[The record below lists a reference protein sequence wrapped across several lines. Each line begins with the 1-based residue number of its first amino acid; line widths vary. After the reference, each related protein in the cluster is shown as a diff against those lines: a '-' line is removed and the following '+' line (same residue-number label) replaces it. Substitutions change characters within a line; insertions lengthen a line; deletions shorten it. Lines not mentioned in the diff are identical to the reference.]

1 MRMRRIIIVAGT
13 AIGFM
18 IAGNCFATVP
28 TSGKDGKVEW
38 LEVSKVQLPNNP
50 VDIAR
55 TLDGKLS
62 FILTDKAKV
71 LIYDARGV
79 MQGSIPVNDGVSG
92 IDIDSQGK
100 FIYLID
106 SSQKITS
113 TLAVDFVVEVSEA
126 NAPFKGDVNAPVTI
140 AVFSDFQ

>member
-1 MRMRRIIIVAGT
+1 MRLRRMIIVAGA
-13 AIGFM
+13 AISFM
-18 IAGNCFATVP
+18 IVGNCLATVP

-38 LEVSKVQLPNNP
+38 LEVGKIELPDNP

-79 MQGSIPVNDGVSG
+79 MQGSIPVDDGVSG
-92 IDIDSQGK
+92 IDIDPQGN

-126 NAPFKGDVNAPVTI
+126 NAPYKGDINAPVTI

>member
-1 MRMRRIIIVAGT
+1 MRLRRMIIVAGA
-13 AIGFM
+13 AISFM
-18 IAGNCFATVP
+18 IVGNCLATVP

-38 LEVSKVQLPNNP
+38 LEVGKIELPDNP

-71 LIYDARGV
+71 LIYDERGV
-79 MQGSIPVNDGVSG
+79 LQGSIPVDAGVTG
-92 IDIDSQGK
+92 IDIDPQGNYM
-100 FIYLID
+100 YLID

-113 TLAVDFVVEVSEA
+113 TIAVGIVVEINTE
-126 NAPFKGDVNAPVTI
+126 NAPYKGDVNAPVTI

>member
-1 MRMRRIIIVAGT
+1 MRMRQMIIVAGT
-13 AIGFM
+13 AISFM
-18 IAGNCFATVP
+18 IAGNCLATVP

-38 LEVSKVQLPNNP
+38 LEVSKIELPDNP

-79 MQGSIPVNDGVSG
+79 LQGSIPVDDGVSG
-92 IDIDSQGK
+92 IDIDPQGN

-106 SSQKITS
+106 SSQKVTS
-113 TLAVDFVVEVSEA
+113 TLAVDFVVEISEA